1 MKCPACGYKDTKVVD
16 SRENAEATSIRRRRE
31 CLKCAKR
38 FTTHEYVE
46 QVSLMVIKKD
56 GRRQAYDRSRV
67 INGIMKAC
75 EKRPVSIQQIE
86 DVAIEIERTIQ
97 KKYDRE
103 VESTVIGEQIMEKLY
118 TLDEVAYVRFA
129 SVYRQFRDVSHFMN
143 EIQGILEKEKKD
155 EVRRDRKKPDV
166 LKDDEGAFPEESD

>member
-1 MKCPACGYKDTKVVD
+1 
-16 SRENAEATSIRRRRE
+16 RRRRE
-31 CLKCAKR
+31 CLKCSKR

-56 GRRQAYDRSRV
+56 ARRQPYDRSRV

-75 EKRPVSIQQIE
+75 EKRPVSVAQVE
-86 DVAIEIERTIQ
+86 DVAIDIERTIQ

-103 VESTVIGEQIMEKLY
+103 VDSSVIGELIMEKLY

-129 SVYRQFRDVSHFMN
+129 SVYRQFRDVSHFMK
-143 EIQGILEKEKKD
+143 EIQVILERERDQKGKRSNG
-155 EVRRDRKKPDV
+155 RR
-166 LKDDEGAFPEESD
+166 